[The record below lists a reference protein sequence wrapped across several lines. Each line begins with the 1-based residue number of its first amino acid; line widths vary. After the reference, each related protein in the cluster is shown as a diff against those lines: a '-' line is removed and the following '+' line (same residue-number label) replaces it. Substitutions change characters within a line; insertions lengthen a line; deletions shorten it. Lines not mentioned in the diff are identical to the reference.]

1 MSTKGL
7 VIAVATIFV
16 TLMVLWLLGGAPPSC
31 DAGKVA
37 VMGEG
42 KWYCV
47 EGTEMPTRVGGLT

>member
-7 VIAVATIFV
+7 LIAVVTIFV
-16 TLMVLWLLGGAPPSC
+16 TLLVLWLLTGAPPRC
-31 DAGKVA
+31 DDGKVA

-47 EGTEMPTRVGGLT
+47 DGTEPSTRAGG